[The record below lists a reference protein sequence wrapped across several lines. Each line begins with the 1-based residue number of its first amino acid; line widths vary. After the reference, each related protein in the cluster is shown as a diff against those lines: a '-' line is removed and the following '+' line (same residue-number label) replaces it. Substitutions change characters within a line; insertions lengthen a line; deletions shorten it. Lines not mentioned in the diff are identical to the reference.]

1 MIELKEIYDNLPL
14 PKKKNLHSYSA
25 KAIKG
30 YENHRIGKNYLDN
43 PSLLI
48 FISEQ
53 DKDFFIANQSLFNIK
68 VSHNLKCEIEL
79 DNKTSYNNFSVVS
92 YTGQDSDIKDI
103 FLSTSQILVQ
113 SLGHNPSNSKIKF
126 IVGKF
131 IELFKS
137 LKEVPRKSLQGLW
150 AELFVIEQSKHPEKL
165 IIGWHSIPEEKFDF
179 CFGKL
184 RLEVKSSGT
193 EIRMHHFSSSQLNP
207 VNNTEIIIAS
217 ILVNINAGGFSLED
231 LFGRIN
237 NKLNNYPKQKEK
249 LHLLVYSILGTD
261 VDKINEVKF
270 DYQLAQESLR
280 FFNSIE
286 IPKIK
291 DNDIPKEVS
300 NVKFISNLINSK
312 SIDTE
317 IDELM
322 KPHIADK

>member
-14 PKKKNLHSYSA
+14 PKKQNLHSYSA
-25 KAIKG
+25 KAIEG

-79 DNKTSYNNFSVVS
+79 DNKTIYNNFSVVS

-103 FLSTSQILVQ
+103 FLSTSQILLQ
-113 SLGHNPSNSKIKF
+113 SLGHNPSNNKIKF

-137 LKEVPRKSLQGLW
+137 LKEVPKKSLQGLW
-150 AELFVIEQSKHPEKL
+150 AELFVIEQSKYPEKL
-165 IIGWHSIPEEKFDF
+165 ISGWHSIPEEKFDF
-179 CFGKL
+179 SFGKL
-184 RLEVKSSGT
+184 RIEVKSSGT

-207 VNNTEIIIAS
+207 INNTEIIIAS
-217 ILVNINAGGFSLED
+217 ILVNINAGGISLEEI
-231 LFGRIN
+231 LGRIN
-237 NKLNNYPKQKEK
+237 NKLNAFPKQKEK

-261 VDKINEVKF
+261 IDKINEVKF
-270 DYQLAQESLR
+270 DCLLAQESLKLY
-280 FFNSIE
+280 NSIE
-286 IPKIK
+286 VPKIENK
-291 DNDIPKEVS
+291 DIPKEVT
-300 NVKFISNLINSK
+300 NVKFISNLVNSK
-312 SIDTE
+312 SMDIK
-317 IDELM
+317 IDELIS
-322 KPHIADK
+322 PHLTDK